1 MKNIFL
7 LLATLI
13 TVSCNKSHIEN
24 FENTDITN
32 TAKNHA
38 IKTPTRRQTQ
48 PISYELINNMS
59 MENAVRDYPPI
70 AAETFILGKE
80 GGFIT
85 EFRTGL
91 LDIFKADEIKK
102 NNITLKEITW
112 KINTKQNLTVWYQE
126 KNTLWI
132 PIDHLIWDND
142 TEF

>member
-13 TVSCNKSHIEN
+13 TFSCNKSHIEN

-48 PISYELINNMS
+48 PISYELIKNMS

-91 LDIFKADEIKK
+91 LDIFKTDEIKK
-102 NNITLKEITW
+102 KKKYYYQGNNLE
-112 KINTKQNLTVWYQE
+112 NQYQTKFNRMVSRKKYSMVTYRSFNLGQ
-126 KNTLWI
+126 
-132 PIDHLIWDND
+132 
-142 TEF
+142 

>member
-13 TVSCNKSHIEN
+13 TFSCNKSHIEN

-48 PISYELINNMS
+48 PISYELIKNMS
-59 MENAVRDYPPI
+59 MENAVRDNPPI

-91 LDIFKADEIKK
+91 LDIFKTDEIKK
-102 NNITLKEITW
+102 NNIPIKEITW

-126 KNTLWI
+126 KNTQWI
-132 PIDHLIWDND
+132 PIDHLIWDNN